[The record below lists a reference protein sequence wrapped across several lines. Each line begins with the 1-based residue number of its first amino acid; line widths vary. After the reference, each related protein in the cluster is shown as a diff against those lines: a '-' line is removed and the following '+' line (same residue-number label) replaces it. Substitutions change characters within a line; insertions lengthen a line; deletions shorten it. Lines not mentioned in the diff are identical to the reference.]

1 MLFDKF
7 ENRTVIKGIIEAID
21 PIHIGASEKNSL
33 NPVEVDDGVL
43 KDSRGFP
50 VIPGSSL
57 KGVLRSRFE
66 AILRSIDENKVCNIF
81 SDEDNNCITKEQS
94 KKLKK
99 EEKDI
104 KKLSEKLYDKSC
116 EVCKLFG
123 GKEIAGKIQVKDSYY
138 IGEEIKYEYR
148 DCVGI
153 DRETGAAKGGSKYD
167 YEIVPRGAKFDFYM
181 IAENLDEKQK
191 KYFEVVEKIL
201 KGELLGVEDYISV
214 GGKTTRGL
222 GRIKYT
228 EIKKESVDKNDL
240 KKLLD
245 LK

>member
-7 ENRTVIKGIIEAID
+7 ENRTVIKGILETVD

-33 NPVEVDDGVL
+33 NPIEVDNGVL
-43 KDSRGFP
+43 KDSRGLP

-81 SDEDNNCITKEQS
+81 SNEDNNCITKEQS
-94 KKLKK
+94 KKLKD

-123 GKEIAGKIQVKDSYY
+123 GKEIAGKIQIKDSYY

-148 DCVGI
+148 DGVGI
-153 DRETGAAKGGSKYD
+153 DRETGAASTGAKYD
-167 YEIVPRGAKFDFYM
+167 FEIVPRGTKFDFYM
-181 IAENLDEKQK
+181 IVENLDDNQK
-191 KYFEVVEKIL
+191 KYFEVVEKLL
-201 KGELLGVEDYISV
+201 KGELLGTEDYVSV

-222 GRIKYT
+222 GRIKLI
-228 EIKKESVDKNDL
+228 EIEKEQMDKKDL